1 MTLGE
6 RIASMR
12 KEKGLSQE
20 ALGELVGVSR
30 QAVSKWEADRAVP
43 DVNNCIAM
51 SRTLGVSLARL
62 LDLEEE
68 MASAPAELDERHMRL
83 VERLTERYE
92 AERRRIRRRWRWP
105 LILTLC
111 ALTVGLV
118 WMWEWLSGMSRTI
131 DYLSGEMATLQGD
144 IVSGVGDRVRRSMEE
159 ESSLIT
165 DYAIHTVEADLA
177 SDTLTY
183 EITCSLKE
191 GGEDTSVSFMA
202 RSDGK
207 QYTAPAERENGLV
220 YQGRLSCP
228 IRNDT
233 AVYLLVEEDG
243 RRRSQTLDTLYSADD
258 YRLQIY
264 GAVNWGALY
273 QNGLREG
280 AFEPMMISADV
291 YQGETGLPEPLRFER
306 LEVGVFRNDRR
317 EQTTPVD
324 LSKGNF
330 GFETWNLLTDCDIS
344 FDPAPFSTGDT
355 LTFAILGEDNYGRKA
370 SYIVSRYR
378 VLEGGKAEDLSEEA
392 SRLNDGTYGT
402 EEW

>member
-51 SRTLGVSLARL
+51 SRTLGVSLTRL

-68 MASAPAELDERHMRL
+68 TASAPAELDERHMRL

-144 IVSGVGDRVRRSMEE
+144 IVSGVGERVRKSMEE

-165 DYAIHTVEADLA
+165 DCAIHTVEADLA

-183 EITCSLKE
+183 EITCS
-191 GGEDTSVSFMA
+191 
-202 RSDGK
+202 
-207 QYTAPAERENGLV
+207 
-220 YQGRLSCP
+220 
-228 IRNDT
+228 
-233 AVYLLVEEDG
+233 
-243 RRRSQTLDTLYSADD
+243 
-258 YRLQIY
+258 
-264 GAVNWGALY
+264 
-273 QNGLREG
+273 
-280 AFEPMMISADV
+280 
-291 YQGETGLPEPLRFER
+291 
-306 LEVGVFRNDRR
+306 
-317 EQTTPVD
+317 
-324 LSKGNF
+324 
-330 GFETWNLLTDCDIS
+330 
-344 FDPAPFSTGDT
+344 
-355 LTFAILGEDNYGRKA
+355 
-370 SYIVSRYR
+370 
-378 VLEGGKAEDLSEEA
+378 
-392 SRLNDGTYGT
+392 
-402 EEW
+402 

>member
-1 MTLGE
+1 M
-6 RIASMR
+6 
-12 KEKGLSQE
+12 
-20 ALGELVGVSR
+20 GVSR

-68 MASAPAELDERHMRL
+68 AASAPAELDERHMRL

-111 ALTVGLV
+111 ALTVGLA

-183 EITCSLKE
+183 EIMCSLKE

-258 YRLQIY
+258 YRLQIG
-264 GAVNWGALY
+264 GAVSWGY
-273 QNGLREG
+273 
-280 AFEPMMISADV
+280 V
-291 YQGETGLPEPLRFER
+291 
-306 LEVGVFRNDRR
+306 V
-317 EQTTPVD
+317 
-324 LSKGNF
+324 SKRTAG
-330 GFETWNLLTDCDIS
+330 
-344 FDPAPFSTGDT
+344 
-355 LTFAILGEDNYGRKA
+355 GR
-370 SYIVSRYR
+370 V
-378 VLEGGKAEDLSEEA
+378 
-392 SRLNDGTYGT
+392 
-402 EEW
+402 